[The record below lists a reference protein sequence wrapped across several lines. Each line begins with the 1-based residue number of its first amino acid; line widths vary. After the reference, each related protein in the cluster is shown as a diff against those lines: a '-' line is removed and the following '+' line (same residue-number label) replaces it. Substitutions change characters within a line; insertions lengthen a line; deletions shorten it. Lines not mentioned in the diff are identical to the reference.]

1 LYPIIAYL
9 QTSNTDKCYQ
19 LKKTLNQINMSAK
32 KLIAPFYER
41 LSLTLIGFL
50 ALGYLIVIGKEL
62 LDPMIFGFIFAILL
76 LPVSDFLEKKLR
88 LPRSMSSLVSILLLV
103 GVVFGI
109 LYLVGS
115 QISKVTD
122 DWPMLQTQVK
132 QSLQSLQEWIQS
144 TFHINAE
151 SQLSYVDRTA
161 HKIMASGTEVLG
173 TTFGA
178 ISSLML
184 FYVFIMIFTFF
195 SLLYRRLL
203 LRFII
208 WVFRDENSHV
218 VMDIVENIQ
227 SILRQYILGLLLEM
241 VIVAAVAI
249 SVFLLIGIKYAALL
263 GIIVGLFNIIP
274 YIGIFTAL
282 LLSAVITFAT
292 GNVKDTVIVIISV
305 VGIHAIDAN
314 FLLPTIV
321 GSKVRLNALISFIGI
336 ILGEMIWGLSGMFLS
351 IPVIAIFKIIF
362 DRIESLKPW
371 GYLLGGDY
379 EHKKAAAAEMK
390 TE

>member
-1 LYPIIAYL
+1 VLP
-9 QTSNTDKCYQ
+9 T
-19 LKKTLNQINMSAK
+19 KKTLNQINMSAK

-41 LSLTLIGFL
+41 LALTLIGFL
-50 ALGYLIVIGKEL
+50 ALGYLIIIGKEL

-132 QSLQSLQEWIQS
+132 QSLQNLQEWIQS

-195 SLLYRRLL
+195 TLLYRRLL

-292 GNVKDTVIVIISV
+292 GNVKDTVIVIVSV

-379 EHKKAAAAEMK
+379 EYKKAAAAEMK

>member
-1 LYPIIAYL
+1 MP
-9 QTSNTDKCYQ
+9 T
-19 LKKTLNQINMSAK
+19 K

-41 LSLTLIGFL
+41 LALTLIGFF
-50 ALGYLIVIGKEL
+50 ALGYLVIIGKDL
-62 LDPMIFGFIFAILL
+62 LDPLIFGFIFAILL
-76 LPVSDFLEKKLR
+76 LPISNFLEKRLR

-103 GVVFGI
+103 AVIGGI

-115 QISKVTD
+115 QISNLAN
-122 DWPMLQTQVK
+122 DWPMLKKQVQ
-132 QSLQSLQEWIQS
+132 QSLHELQEWVQTS
-144 TFHINAE
+144 FHIKAANQMEYVKNTAD
-151 SQLSYVDRTA
+151 QL
-161 HKIMASGTEVLG
+161 MASGTDVLG

-178 ISSLML
+178 ISSLMI
-184 FYVFIMIFTFF
+184 FYVFILIFTFF
-195 SLLYRRLL
+195 ILLYRRLL
-203 LRFII
+203 LRFVI

-241 VIVAAVAI
+241 VIVASVAI
-249 SVFLLIGIKYAALL
+249 TVFWIIGIKYAALL

-282 LLSAVITFAT
+282 LLSTLITFAT
-292 GNVKDTVIVIISV
+292 GNIGKTVTVVISV
-305 VGIHAIDAN
+305 IGIHAVDAN

-379 EHKKAAAAEMK
+379 EYKKAAAEELK

>member
-1 LYPIIAYL
+1 MP
-9 QTSNTDKCYQ
+9 
-19 LKKTLNQINMSAK
+19 AK

-41 LSLTLIGFL
+41 LALTLLGFL
-50 ALGYLIVIGKEL
+50 ALGYLIIVGKDI
-62 LDPMIFGFIFAILL
+62 LDPLIFGFIFAILL
-76 LPVSDFLEKKLR
+76 LPVSNYLEKKLR

-103 GVVFGI
+103 ALVGGI

-115 QISKVTD
+115 QISNLAN
-122 DWPMLQTQVK
+122 DWPMLKSQVS
-132 QSLQSLQEWIQS
+132 QSIHDLQSWVQS
-144 TFHINAE
+144 AFHINAAK
-151 SQLSYVDRTA
+151 QLKYVDDA
-161 HKIMASGTEVLG
+161 SKKIMESGTDVVS
-173 TTFGA
+173 TAFGA
-178 ISSLML
+178 ISSLMI

-195 SLLYRRLL
+195 ILLYRRLL

-208 WVFRDENSHV
+208 WVFRDENSEV
-218 VMDIVENIQ
+218 VMDIVVNVQ
-227 SILRQYILGLLLEM
+227 SIMRQYILGLLLEM
-241 VIVAAVAI
+241 FIVASVAI
-249 SVFLLIGIKYAALL
+249 TAFLLVGIKYAALL

-282 LLSAVITFAT
+282 LLSTIITFAT
-292 GNVKDTVIVIISV
+292 GNIGKTVTVAVSVIVI
-305 VGIHAIDAN
+305 HAVDAN

-379 EHKKAAAAEMK
+379 EYSKKAAKEMK

>member
-1 LYPIIAYL
+1 MAYVDD
-9 QTSNTDKCYQ
+9 T
-19 LKKTLNQINMSAK
+19 AK
-32 KLIAPFYER
+32 KLME
-41 LSLTLIGFL
+41 
-50 ALGYLIVIGKEL
+50 
-62 LDPMIFGFIFAILL
+62 
-76 LPVSDFLEKKLR
+76 
-88 LPRSMSSLVSILLLV
+88 
-103 GVVFGI
+103 
-109 LYLVGS
+109 
-115 QISKVTD
+115 
-122 DWPMLQTQVK
+122 
-132 QSLQSLQEWIQS
+132 
-144 TFHINAE
+144 
-151 SQLSYVDRTA
+151 
-161 HKIMASGTEVLG
+161 SGTDVLG

-184 FYVFIMIFTFF
+184 FYVFILIFTFF
-195 SLLYRRLL
+195 ILLYRRLL
-203 LRFII
+203 IRFIV
-208 WVFRDENSHV
+208 WVFRDENEHV

-241 VIVAAVAI
+241 VIVAGVAI
-249 SVFLLIGIKYAALL
+249 TVFWMIGIKYAALL

-282 LLSAVITFAT
+282 LLSTVITFAT
-292 GNVKDTVIVIISV
+292 GSISNTIAVAVSVI
-305 VGIHAIDAN
+305 GIHAVDAN

-362 DRIESLKPW
+362 DRIETLKPW

-379 EHKKAAAAEMK
+379 EYKKSAAKAMK

>member
-1 LYPIIAYL
+1 MP
-9 QTSNTDKCYQ
+9 
-19 LKKTLNQINMSAK
+19 AK

-41 LSLTLIGFL
+41 LALTLIGFL
-50 ALGYLIVIGKEL
+50 ALGYLIIVGKDL
-62 LDPMIFGFIFAILL
+62 LDPMVFGFIFAILL
-76 LPVSDFLEKKLR
+76 LPVSEFLEKKCR
-88 LPRSMSSLVSILLLV
+88 LPRSASSLVSILLLV
-103 GVVFGI
+103 ALVFGI

-115 QISKVTD
+115 QISNVAS
-122 DWPMLQTQVK
+122 DWPMLQNQVK
-132 QSLQSLQEWIQS
+132 QSLHDLQEWIQS
-144 TFHINAE
+144 TFNINAAN
-151 SQLSYVDRTA
+151 QLSYVDKTA
-161 HKIMASGTEVLG
+161 KKIMASGTEVLG

-195 SLLYRRLL
+195 ILLYRRLL

-208 WVFRDENSHV
+208 WVFRDENSHI

-249 SVFLLIGIKYAALL
+249 SAFLLIGIKYAALL

-292 GNVKDTVIVIISV
+292 GNVKETLLV
-305 VGIHAIDAN
+305 VGGVITIHAVDAN

-379 EHKKAAAAEMK
+379 EYKKAAAAELK
-390 TE
+390 VE

>member
-1 LYPIIAYL
+1 MP
-9 QTSNTDKCYQ
+9 
-19 LKKTLNQINMSAK
+19 AK

-41 LSLTLIGFL
+41 LALTLIGFL
-50 ALGYLIVIGKEL
+50 ALGYLIIVGKEI
-62 LDPMIFGFIFAILL
+62 LDPLIFGFIFAILL
-76 LPVSDFLEKKLR
+76 LPISNFLEKKLR
-88 LPRSMSSLVSILLLV
+88 LPRSMSSLASILLMVGLV
-103 GVVFGI
+103 GGI

-115 QISKVTD
+115 QISNLAN
-122 DWPMLQTQVK
+122 DWPMLKNQVT
-132 QSLQSLQEWIQS
+132 QSLHDLQEWVQS
-144 TFHINAE
+144 AFHINA
-151 SQLSYVDRTA
+151 SRQLKYVNDA
-161 HKIMASGTEVLG
+161 SKKIMESGTDVVG

-178 ISSLML
+178 ISSLMI
-184 FYVFIMIFTFF
+184 FYVFILIFTFF
-195 SLLYRRLL
+195 ILLYRRLL

-241 VIVAAVAI
+241 VIVASVAI
-249 SVFLLIGIKYAALL
+249 TVFWWIGIKYAVLL

-282 LLSAVITFAT
+282 LLSAIITFAT
-292 GNVKDTVIVIISV
+292 GNIAKTITVVVSIIS
-305 VGIHAIDAN
+305 IHAVDAN

-336 ILGEMIWGLSGMFLS
+336 VLGEMIWGLSGMFLS

-379 EHKKAAAAEMK
+379 EYNKAAAKKMK

>member
-1 LYPIIAYL
+1 MP
-9 QTSNTDKCYQ
+9 
-19 LKKTLNQINMSAK
+19 AK
-32 KLIAPFYER
+32 KIIAPFYER
-41 LSLTLIGFL
+41 LALTLLGFL
-50 ALGYLIVIGKEL
+50 ALGYLIIIGKDI
-62 LDPMIFGFIFAILL
+62 LDPLIFGFIFAILL
-76 LPVSDFLEKKLR
+76 LPVSNFLEKKLR
-88 LPRSMSSLVSILLLV
+88 LPRSMSSLASILLLV
-103 GVVFGI
+103 ALVGGI

-115 QISKVTD
+115 QISNLAN
-122 DWPMLQTQVK
+122 DWPMLKSQVS
-132 QSLQSLQEWIQS
+132 QSIHDLQNWVQS
-144 TFHINAE
+144 AFHINAAK
-151 SQLSYVDRTA
+151 QLKYVDDA
-161 HKIMASGTEVLG
+161 SKKIMESGTDVVS
-173 TTFGA
+173 TAFGA
-178 ISSLML
+178 ISSLMI

-195 SLLYRRLL
+195 ILLYRRLL

-208 WVFRDENSHV
+208 WVFRDENSAV

-227 SILRQYILGLLLEM
+227 SIMRQYIFGLLLEM
-241 VIVAAVAI
+241 FIVASVAI
-249 SVFLLIGIKYAALL
+249 TVFLLIGIKYAALL

-282 LLSAVITFAT
+282 LLSTIITFAT
-292 GNVKDTVIVIISV
+292 GNIGKTVTVAVSVII
-305 VGIHAIDAN
+305 IHAVDAN

-379 EHKKAAAAEMK
+379 ELNKKAAEK
-390 TE
+390 LKVE

>member
-1 LYPIIAYL
+1 MLSHHKIPPTFARMP
-9 QTSNTDKCYQ
+9 T
-19 LKKTLNQINMSAK
+19 K

-41 LSLTLIGFL
+41 LALVLIGFM
-50 ALGYLIVIGKEL
+50 ALGYLVIMGKDL

-76 LPVSDFLEKKLR
+76 LPVCNFLESKLR
-88 LPRSMSSLVSILLLV
+88 LPRSMASLVSILLLI
-103 GVVFGI
+103 GVIGGI

-115 QISKVTD
+115 QISNMAN
-122 DWPMLQTQVK
+122 DWPMLQKQVK
-132 QSLQSLQEWIQS
+132 QSIQDLQEWIQHA
-144 TFHINAE
+144 FHVNAAK
-151 SQLSYVDRTA
+151 QMAYVDDTA
-161 HKIMASGTEVLG
+161 KKLMESGTDVLG

-184 FYVFIMIFTFF
+184 FYVFILIFTFF
-195 SLLYRRLL
+195 ILLYRRLL
-203 LRFII
+203 IRFIV
-208 WVFRDENSHV
+208 WVFRDENEHV

-241 VIVAAVAI
+241 VIVAGVAI
-249 SVFLLIGIKYAALL
+249 TVFWMIGIKYAALL

-282 LLSAVITFAT
+282 LLSTVITFAT
-292 GNVKDTVIVIISV
+292 GSISNTIAVAVSVI
-305 VGIHAIDAN
+305 GIHAVDAN

-362 DRIESLKPW
+362 DRIETLKPW

-379 EHKKAAAAEMK
+379 EYKKSAAKAMK

>member
-1 LYPIIAYL
+1 MP
-9 QTSNTDKCYQ
+9 
-19 LKKTLNQINMSAK
+19 AK

-41 LSLTLIGFL
+41 LALTLIGFL
-50 ALGYLIVIGKEL
+50 ALGYLIIVGKDI
-62 LDPMIFGFIFAILL
+62 LDPLIFGFIFAILL
-76 LPVSDFLEKKLR
+76 LPVSNFLEKKLR
-88 LPRSMSSLVSILLLV
+88 LPRSMSSLLSILLMVALV
-103 GVVFGI
+103 GSI

-115 QISKVTD
+115 QISNLAN
-122 DWPMLQTQVK
+122 DWPMLKNQVT
-132 QSLQSLQEWIQS
+132 QSLHDLQDWIQS
-144 TFHINAE
+144 AFNINARN
-151 SQLSYVDRTA
+151 QLKYVNDA
-161 HKIMASGTEVLG
+161 SKKIMASGTDVVG

-178 ISSLML
+178 ISSLMI
-184 FYVFIMIFTFF
+184 FYVFILIFTFF
-195 SLLYRRLL
+195 ILLYRRLL

-208 WVFRDENSHV
+208 WVFRDENSNV

-241 VIVAAVAI
+241 AIVASVAI
-249 SVFLLIGIKYAALL
+249 TIFWWIGIKYAVLL

-282 LLSAVITFAT
+282 LLSTIITFAT
-292 GNVKDTVIVIISV
+292 GNIGKTITVIVSVIS
-305 VGIHAIDAN
+305 IHAVDAN

-336 ILGEMIWGLSGMFLS
+336 VVGEMIWGLSGMFLS

-371 GYLLGGDY
+371 GYLLGGDN
-379 EHKKAAAAEMK
+379 EGNKVAVQKIEV
-390 TE
+390 E

>member
-1 LYPIIAYL
+1 VLP
-9 QTSNTDKCYQ
+9 T
-19 LKKTLNQINMSAK
+19 KKTLNQIHMSAK

-41 LSLTLIGFL
+41 LALTLIGFL

-151 SQLSYVDRTA
+151 SQLSYVDKTA

-195 SLLYRRLL
+195 TLLYRRLL

-292 GNVKDTVIVIISV
+292 GNVKDTVIVIVSV

>member
-1 LYPIIAYL
+1 MP
-9 QTSNTDKCYQ
+9 T
-19 LKKTLNQINMSAK
+19 K

-41 LSLTLIGFL
+41 LALTLIGFL
-50 ALGYLIVIGKEL
+50 ALGYLIIVGKDI
-62 LDPMIFGFIFAILL
+62 LDPLIFGFIFAILL
-76 LPVSDFLEKKLR
+76 LPVSNFLEKRLK
-88 LPRSMSSLVSILLLV
+88 LPRSMSSLASILLLV
-103 GVVFGI
+103 GLIGGI

-115 QISKVTD
+115 QISNLAN
-122 DWPMLQTQVK
+122 DWPMLKKQVA
-132 QSLQSLQEWIQS
+132 QSLHDLQEWVQS
-144 TFHINAE
+144 AFHINADN
-151 SQLSYVDRTA
+151 QLKYVQDA
-161 HKIMASGTEVLG
+161 SKKIMESGTDVVS

-178 ISSLML
+178 VSSLMI

-195 SLLYRRLL
+195 ILLYRRLL
-203 LRFII
+203 IRFII
-208 WVFRDENSHV
+208 WVFRDENHDV

-241 VIVAAVAI
+241 VIVASVAI
-249 SVFLLIGIKYAALL
+249 TVFWLIGIKYAVLL

-274 YIGIFTAL
+274 YIGIFSAL
-282 LLSAVITFAT
+282 LLSTIITFAT
-292 GNVKDTVIVIISV
+292 GNISKTITVVISV
-305 VGIHAIDAN
+305 ISIHAVDAN

-379 EHKKAAAAEMK
+379 ESNKKAAEKMK

>member
-1 LYPIIAYL
+1 VLP
-9 QTSNTDKCYQ
+9 T
-19 LKKTLNQINMSAK
+19 KKTLNQINMSAK

-41 LSLTLIGFL
+41 LALTLIGFL

-132 QSLQSLQEWIQS
+132 QSLQNLQEWIQG

-195 SLLYRRLL
+195 TLLYRRLL

-292 GNVKDTVIVIISV
+292 GNVKDTVIVIVSV

-379 EHKKAAAAEMK
+379 EYKKAAAAEMK

>member
-1 LYPIIAYL
+1 MP
-9 QTSNTDKCYQ
+9 
-19 LKKTLNQINMSAK
+19 AK

-41 LSLTLIGFL
+41 LALTLIGFL
-50 ALGYLIVIGKEL
+50 ALGYLIIVGKEI
-62 LDPMIFGFIFAILL
+62 LDPLIFGFIFAILL
-76 LPVSDFLEKKLR
+76 LPISNFLEKKLR
-88 LPRSMSSLVSILLLV
+88 LPRSMSSLVSILLMVGLV
-103 GVVFGI
+103 GGI

-115 QISKVTD
+115 QISNLAN
-122 DWPMLQTQVK
+122 DWPMLKNQVT
-132 QSLQSLQEWIQS
+132 QSLHDLQEWVQS
-144 TFHINAE
+144 AFHINA
-151 SQLSYVDRTA
+151 SRQLKYVNDA
-161 HKIMASGTEVLG
+161 SKKIMESGTDVVG

-178 ISSLML
+178 ISSLMI
-184 FYVFIMIFTFF
+184 FYVFILIFTFF
-195 SLLYRRLL
+195 ILLYRRLL

-241 VIVAAVAI
+241 VIVASVAI
-249 SVFLLIGIKYAALL
+249 TVFWWIGIKYAVLL

-282 LLSAVITFAT
+282 LLSAIITFAT
-292 GNVKDTVIVIISV
+292 GNIAKTITVVVSIIS
-305 VGIHAIDAN
+305 IHAVDAN

-336 ILGEMIWGLSGMFLS
+336 VLGEMIWGLSGMFLS

-379 EHKKAAAAEMK
+379 EYNKAAAKKMK

>member
-1 LYPIIAYL
+1 VLP
-9 QTSNTDKCYQ
+9 T
-19 LKKTLNQINMSAK
+19 KKTLNQINMSAK

-41 LSLTLIGFL
+41 LALTLIGFL

-76 LPVSDFLEKKLR
+76 LPVADFLEKKFR

-132 QSLQSLQEWIQS
+132 QSLQNLQEWIQS

-195 SLLYRRLL
+195 TLLYRRLL

-292 GNVKDTVIVIISV
+292 GNVRDTVIVIVSV

-379 EHKKAAAAEMK
+379 EYKKAAAAEMK